1 MPATSYPAG
10 LSELDFVET
19 YLHSSL
25 RKPQIAA
32 DAALRTLVL
41 AGSFDRVILTAL
53 IAEQLAEACRRL
65 VAVYSALADRTY
77 PIARSLL
84 GPLPGAE
91 AWQRFIHWAAVT
103 SPEEM
108 VRELHIGEAGIESA
122 RKLRSQPDLGM
133 FTPLVEAAESQTL
146 AFLIPSPEVKRTPV
160 SFWVS
165 GSDTGGAPLSVRF
178 AAEEGDSA
186 ALADMTADLTGIS
199 RGFLGAYLEARLG
212 AGRR

>member
-1 MPATSYPAG
+1 MAPTLYPAG

-19 YLHSSL
+19 YLHSAL

-41 AGSFDRVILTAL
+41 ASATDRVMLTAL
-53 IAEQLAEACRRL
+53 ISEQLAEACRRL
-65 VAVYSALADRTY
+65 VAVHDALSDRTY

-84 GPLPGAE
+84 APLPGA
-91 AWQRFIHWAAVT
+91 ASWQRFIHWAAVT
-103 SPEEM
+103 PPDQM
-108 VRELHIGEAGIESA
+108 VRDLNVGEGGLESA
-122 RKLRSQPDLGM
+122 RKLRGQPDLGM
-133 FTPLVEAAESQTL
+133 FTPLVEASESATL

-165 GSDTGGAPLSVRF
+165 GKDGEGTPISVLF
-178 AAEEGDSA
+178 GAEEGDSA
-186 ALADMTADLTGIS
+186 ALADMTADLIEIS
-199 RGFLGAYLEARLG
+199 RGFLGAYLDARRG